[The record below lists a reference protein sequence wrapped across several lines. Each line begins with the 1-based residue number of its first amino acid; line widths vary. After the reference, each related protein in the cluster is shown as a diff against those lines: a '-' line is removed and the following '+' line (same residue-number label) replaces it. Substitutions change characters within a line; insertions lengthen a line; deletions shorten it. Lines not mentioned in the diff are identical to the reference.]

1 MNNVFECVGD
11 CHIVRACKIKYTT
24 SGVAIGNFSIAVN
37 DSFKKDGQ
45 WVDEA
50 SFFECIAYGKT
61 AETLKNYVVS
71 GQRMFFVLRPKQE
84 RWTDKE
90 GNKHSRIVFVVENF
104 SFGEKP
110 RGSQNGTV
118 QQNVPP
124 ANNQQ
129 CYNEPQQQSSKP
141 ASSPAPVT
149 QPMPDNLFDDE
160 SNRYEDFPVF

>member
-1 MNNVFECVGD
+1 MKNVFECVGD

-84 RWTDKE
+84 CWIDKE

-110 RGSQNGTV
+110 RGSQN
-118 QQNVPP
+118 VPP

-129 CYNEPQQQSSKP
+129 NYNEPQQQPFKP
-141 ASSPAPVT
+141 ATAPAA
-149 QPMPDNLFDDE
+149 QPMTDNLFDDE